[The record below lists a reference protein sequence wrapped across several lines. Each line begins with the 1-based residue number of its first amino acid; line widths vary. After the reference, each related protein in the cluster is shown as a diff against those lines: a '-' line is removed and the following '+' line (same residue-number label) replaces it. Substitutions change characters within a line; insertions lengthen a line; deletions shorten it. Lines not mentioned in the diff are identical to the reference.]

1 MQISKKEI
9 PIIKSGLEM
18 KKKTLSFKLKQ
29 YKERLKKFEEKYNM
43 STREFLKKYNAGE
56 LGDEAYLL
64 EWEYLA
70 EAANLTKRE
79 LKEIEKISL

>member
-1 MQISKKEI
+1 MQIRKEEI

-18 KKKTLSFKLKQ
+18 KKKTLNFKLKQ
-29 YKERLKKFEEKYNM
+29 YKERLKRFEEKYNM

-70 EAANLTKRE
+70 DAANLTKQE
-79 LKEIEKISL
+79 LKEVEKISL

>member
-1 MQISKKEI
+1 MQISKEEI

-29 YKERLKKFEEKYNM
+29 YKERLKKLEEKYGM
-43 STREFLKKYNAGE
+43 STREFIKKYNAGE

-70 EAANLTKRE
+70 EAASLTKRE

>member
-1 MQISKKEI
+1 MQINKEEI

-18 KKKTLSFKLKQ
+18 KKKTLIFKLKQ

-43 STREFLKKYNAGE
+43 STREFLKKNNAGE

-70 EAANLTKRE
+70 DAANLTKQE
-79 LKEIEKISL
+79 LKEVAKISL